1 MFSLKRLAVAAALS
15 AAIMC
20 AGAGAPA
27 AAPSVACALPAG
39 NAAQQWDAI
48 AQGITTG
55 ATGFQI
61 EAFVY
66 MAYANGAAYRAVF
79 GGGSATPSWLVSPDA
94 AIATAEADVLTY
106 YFPSQADL
114 LSCYRD
120 ASLATVPDGLGKFL
134 GTLVGHAAAGAMTF
148 GRMGDGRLPIGTIE
162 PSYPAAGPGVWQPT
176 GPGFLPPQTPYL
188 GRMRPFVLR
197 AADQFLPPPPPALN
211 SATWVHDFNETKTM
225 GRATG
230 SGRTQEQTD
239 IARFYATNT
248 VVQYNT
254 AFRAVAT
261 QHGFDTL
268 QALRLIG
275 AGSIIAADTGI
286 ACLNAKYHYWFWRP
300 ITAFNATSPNVTDG
314 NPATVEENGT
324 WTPLLTTPNHP
335 EYPAAH
341 GCITSAMAEVFRAVL
356 GTDAI
361 DVTLTSTTS
370 PSMPT
375 RHFATAEDLQ
385 TEVAN
390 ARIWGGLHYRYS
402 TDAGVALG
410 KDVARYDLSR
420 AFGLPGGA
428 R

>member
-1 MFSLKRLAVAAALS
+1 MTMLKRLAGAAALA
-15 AAIMC
+15 AAIAC
-20 AGAGAPA
+20 VGVGAPA
-27 AAPSVACALPAG
+27 AAPTAVCSLPPG

-48 AQGITTG
+48 AQTVAVG

-79 GGGSATPSWLVSPDA
+79 PGGPAAAPWIVSPDA
-94 AIATAEADVLTY
+94 AIATAESEVLAY

-114 LSCYRD
+114 VSCYRD
-120 ASLATVPDGLGKFL
+120 AALAMVPDGLGKLL
-134 GTLVGHAAAGAMTF
+134 GTFIGHRAALTMTVG
-148 GRMGDGRLPIGTIE
+148 RNGDGRLPIGTIE
-162 PSYPAAGPGVWQPT
+162 PSYPTAGPGVWQPT

-188 GRMRPFVLR
+188 GRMKPFVLR
-197 AADQFLPPPPPALN
+197 SPDQYLPPPPPSLG
-211 SATWVHDFNETKTM
+211 SATWVRDFHETMTM

-254 AFRAVAT
+254 AFRDVAT
-261 QHGFDTL
+261 QHGFDVV
-268 QALRLIG
+268 QSMRLIG
-275 AGSIIAADTGI
+275 AGSIVAADAGI

-300 ITAFNATSPNVTDG
+300 ITAFNATAANVTDG

-341 GCITSAMAEVFRAVL
+341 GCVTSAMAEVFRAIL
-356 GTDAI
+356 GTDDI
-361 DVTLTSTTS
+361 HVTLTSTTS
-370 PSMPT
+370 PAMPT
-375 RHFATAEDLQ
+375 RFFATADALQ
-385 TEVAN
+385 SDVVD
-390 ARIWGGLHYRYS
+390 ARVWGGLHYRNS
-402 TDAGVALG
+402 AEVGVALG
-410 KDVARYDLSR
+410 RSVARFDLSH

-428 R
+428 G